1 MSQFLSSLSTNY
13 SNTLT
18 TKVTI
23 LVVCVIVLVAVYL
36 FLWVPFISNMQRD
49 IQRIRSMILMIP
61 LDLCARVKTIR
72 AMIMDHLQMS
82 LDLQE

>member
-1 MSQFLSSLSTNY
+1 
-13 SNTLT
+13 
-18 TKVTI
+18 
-23 LVVCVIVLVAVYL
+23 
-36 FLWVPFISNMQRD
+36 MQRD